1 MNDFLQRIHLKLLD
15 YLIYSWQELLTN
27 PRWFF
32 MRKFAR
38 FNLIRVWKNSS
49 LKKADELSLCSNQV
63 SSIFSHVDIEQVV
76 GNLEEN
82 GLFQGLYLPNHIV
95 KEIFD
100 FSLSRT
106 CYAMRKPNMG
116 FHVLEREKAQIYYQ
130 TKILSAKYF
139 NTASQ
144 CPAIKMLE
152 RDPTLIKIAAE
163 YLKTTPVHIGNSLFW
178 SFPTD
183 SDIYEQSK
191 SAQVFHCDLDD
202 YKFLK
207 FFFYLTDVDLDC
219 GPHVYILKSHNRKKL
234 SYQFLRGRATETNL
248 INYYGAEN
256 IMTLCG
262 SAGWGFAEDSFGH
275 HKGSPPISKPRL
287 IFSVEFA
294 TYDYGMQ
301 QDVVDPS
308 QLKSVIF
315 DPDLCR
321 KSSSA
326 NPQIITR

>member
-1 MNDFLQRIHLKLLD
+1 MTDFFQKIHIKLLD
-15 YLIYSWQELLTN
+15 YLIYNWEDLSAS
-27 PRWFF
+27 PRWFW

-38 FNLIRVWKNSS
+38 FNFIRSWKNYF
-49 LKKADELSLCSNQV
+49 LKQVDESKLCSNSTSV
-63 SSIFSHVDIEQVV
+63 FHNLNISQVV
-76 GNLEEN
+76 DNLEQY
-82 GLFQGLYLPNHIV
+82 GLFQGLYLPDNIV

-100 FSLSRT
+100 FSLST
-106 CYAMRKPNMG
+106 VCYAQRKTNMG
-116 FHVLEREKAQIYYQ
+116 FHILEREKAQLHYQ

-144 CPAIKMLE
+144 CPTIKMLE
-152 RDPTLIKIAAE
+152 QEPTLLKIAAR
-163 YLKTTPVHIGNSLFW
+163 YLKTTPVHIGNALFW

-219 GPHVYILKSHNRKKL
+219 GPHVYILKSHNKKKL
-234 SYQFLRGRATETNL
+234 SYQLLRGRATESNL
-248 INYYGAEN
+248 IDYYGAKS
-256 IMTLCG
+256 IVTLCG
-262 SAGWGFAEDSFGH
+262 SSGWGFAEDSFGH
-275 HKGSPPISKPRL
+275 HKGSPPITKPRL
-287 IFSVEFA
+287 ILSVEFA

-301 QDVVDPS
+301 QDIVDPS

-315 DPDLCR
+315 SPDLCR
-321 KSSSA
+321 KSYSA
-326 NPQIITR
+326 NPR